1 MSKKNLRDVWLVESS
16 PADVLRSD
24 MVSVSSKATLATMEL
39 FFESIG
45 FGYEATFR
53 AGTTRVVRVNKDHGN
68 SCNLGF
74 ILDKVLELIEP
85 PRMDRSSLAAAF
97 NRYPQSDS
105 PEPFEG

>member
-1 MSKKNLRDVWLVESS
+1 MSKRSFETHGRLKGD

-24 MVSVSSKATLATMEL
+24 VVSVSSEATLATMEL
-39 FFESIG
+39 FLDSIG

-74 ILDKVLELIEP
+74 ILDKAAELVES
-85 PRMDRSSLAAAF
+85 PRMDRSSLATAF

-105 PEPFEG
+105 PEPFKG